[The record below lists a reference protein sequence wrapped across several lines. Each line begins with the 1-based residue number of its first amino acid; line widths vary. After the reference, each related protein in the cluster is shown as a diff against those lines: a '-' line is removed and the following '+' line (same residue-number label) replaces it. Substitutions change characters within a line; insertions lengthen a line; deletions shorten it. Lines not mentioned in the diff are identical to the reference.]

1 MEIREKLNR
10 LKEILKDME
19 KVAVAFSGGVD
30 STFLLKV
37 AHDVLGDGA
46 VAITARSLSFP
57 EREYRETVEFTKKHG
72 IKHIV
77 IDSKELEK
85 EEVYNNSVDRCYYCK
100 YETFSKMFEV
110 LKLKNIKYLLEGSN
124 VDDLSDY
131 RPGLRA
137 IEELKVLSPLKM
149 AGFKKDDIRE
159 LSREM
164 NLPTW
169 DKPSFACLS
178 SRFPY
183 GHKITAE
190 KLKMVEEAEEYLL
203 DLGFRQVRVRH
214 HGDIARIEVAPNE
227 RLKLLNEK
235 LMDDISDKFS
245 KIGFIYTA
253 LDLKGYRTGSM
264 NQTLD
269 LKSK

>member
-1 MEIREKLNR
+1 
-10 LKEILKDME
+10 
-19 KVAVAFSGGVD
+19 
-30 STFLLKV
+30 
-37 AHDVLGDGA
+37 DVYK
-46 VAITARSLSFP
+46 RQ
-57 EREYRETVEFTKKHG
+57 
-72 IKHIV
+72 
-77 IDSKELEK
+77 
-85 EEVYNNSVDRCYYCK
+85 
-100 YETFSKMFEV
+100 
-110 LKLKNIKYLLEGSN
+110 
-124 VDDLSDY
+124 
-131 RPGLRA
+131 GLRA

-164 NLPTW
+164 NLRDR